1 MRLIVKRARV
11 KALVKDKQAA
21 LETFGTY
28 VESLTGDSRDKPFL
42 RKALRGVSTII
53 CQNKK

>member
-21 LETFGTY
+21 LEAFGTY
-28 VESLTGDSRDKPFL
+28 VESLTEDSRDKPFL
-42 RKALRGVSTII
+42 RKALREVSTVT
-53 CQNKK
+53 CPNKK